1 MRQQHGHESRSQ
13 RSEAPLAHLLAGTR
27 RSPRRL
33 LSLGAMR
40 AATVAAAAMLVVLLG
55 MPQIAS
61 ATGSVVSTTTI
72 TSTTPSPVVGQPIE
86 VDVSVTGADS
96 GTPTGTVAVSD
107 GVSGSCN
114 A

>member
-1 MRQQHGHESRSQ
+1 MRQQHRHESRGYWGK
-13 RSEAPLAHLLAGTR
+13 APLVSLLACTR

-40 AATVAAAAMLVVLLG
+40 AATVAAAAILVVLLC

-61 ATGSVVSTTTI
+61 ATGSTESTTTI
-72 TSTTPSPVVGQPIE
+72 TIPTASPVVGQPIE

-107 GVSGSCN
+107 GVSGSC
-114 A
+114 